1 MDSLI
6 VALALL
12 QRVPSPDRAE
22 GVQGLAF
29 APRVAF
35 ATMERQGRII
45 APVEVASLET
55 RPAVQCERPN
65 IWHVND

>member
-12 QRVPSPDRAE
+12 QSVHTSDRAE

-35 ATMERQGRII
+35 MAQERQGRII

-55 RPAVQCERPN
+55 RPSVQCERPN